1 MIRLA
6 QEKDFPQ
13 LANMKWLHSEEDDM
27 VYGESNL
34 AGVDKEKFVA
44 EFIRFLD
51 TDKTYKIFVLE
62 EHEVIISAMFVSMI
76 PKVPKP
82 NGNAN
87 YIAYLTNV
95 HTLKEYRNKNKGTE
109 LLAYIKQY
117 LREQKCELIIVW
129 PSDRSVNWYVRN
141 GFRQENEVF
150 ECDLTPE

>member
-6 QEKDFPQ
+6 QEKDYAQ

-34 AGVDKEKFVA
+34 AGADKEKFLA
-44 EFIRFLD
+44 EFIRFLE

-62 EHEVIISAMFVSMI
+62 EREIIISAMFVSMI

-82 NGNAN
+82 NGKAE

-109 LLAYIKQY
+109 LLAYIKDY
-117 LREQKCELIIVW
+117 LREQRCELVIAW
-129 PSDRSVNWYVRN
+129 PSDHSVNWYVRN

-150 ECDLTPE
+150 ECDLISE